1 MARPLRIEYP
11 GATYHVTSRGNE
23 RKAIFRGDLDRR
35 KFLELLSS
43 SVEQFI
49 LQLHAYVLMDN
60 HYHLLVETPEGGLSR
75 AVRYLNG
82 VYTQYFNRR
91 HRRVGHLFQGRYKA
105 ILIDKDSYLMEL
117 SRYIHLNPWRV
128 RSGVKDPLRY
138 RWSSLRA
145 YVGWEKAPSWLVTDE
160 ILGSFGRRR
169 SKAQRVYGEF
179 VREGIQ
185 RGVRT
190 PWQDVSWQSLLGP
203 KVFVEEIEERFLR
216 DRGGELTE
224 LSGLRES
231 RKRLETE
238 WLLGVVCR
246 HYGITKGDLSKRSH
260 GYTEARQAA
269 SYLLRRYSLMTL
281 KEIGRKVGLHY
292 STVGNV
298 VRDLA
303 GSKNRRLRQIV
314 GEIEREIKNP

>member
-49 LQLHAYVLMDN
+49 LQLHAYVFMDN

-105 ILIDKDSYLMEL
+105 ILIDKDSYLAEL

-145 YVGWEKAPSWLVTDE
+145 YDREGEGTVMASDRRDSGVLWEKAKQS
-160 ILGSFGRRR
+160 
-169 SKAQRVYGEF
+169 A
-179 VREGIQ
+179 EGLRGVCQGGDTQ
-185 RGVRT
+185 RGKDALARCKLAE
-190 PWQDVSWQSLLGP
+190 SIRAEG
-203 KVFVEEIEERFLR
+203 FCGR
-216 DRGGELTE
+216 DRG
-224 LSGLRES
+224 
-231 RKRLETE
+231 
-238 WLLGVVCR
+238 
-246 HYGITKGDLSKRSH
+246 
-260 GYTEARQAA
+260 
-269 SYLLRRYSLMTL
+269 
-281 KEIGRKVGLHY
+281 
-292 STVGNV
+292 
-298 VRDLA
+298 
-303 GSKNRRLRQIV
+303 
-314 GEIEREIKNP
+314 